1 MAIAR
6 SGSLL
11 ELHRVVTEGN
21 DMGTIIN
28 VRVHVFVVCILI
40 S

>member
-1 MAIAR
+1 M
-6 SGSLL
+6 L

-28 VRVHVFVVCILI
+28 VRVRVLVFILI